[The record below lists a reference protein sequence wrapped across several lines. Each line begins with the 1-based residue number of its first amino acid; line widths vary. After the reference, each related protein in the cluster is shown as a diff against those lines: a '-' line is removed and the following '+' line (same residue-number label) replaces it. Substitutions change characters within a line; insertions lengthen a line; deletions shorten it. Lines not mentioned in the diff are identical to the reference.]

1 MLPMQIITFL
11 GDIKSF
17 LDNWA
22 DLNEVLKSVAFDI
35 TKMVYKSNVR
45 ALGNIDK
52 MITGSFWRLIEKVG
66 TAVESTPQL
75 VALQAKLKELT
86 LDPYPLFRG
95 ETYSLSIQIST
106 NMSYLTVCLIM
117 KQMITF

>member
-35 TKMVYKSNVR
+35 TKMVYKGNVR